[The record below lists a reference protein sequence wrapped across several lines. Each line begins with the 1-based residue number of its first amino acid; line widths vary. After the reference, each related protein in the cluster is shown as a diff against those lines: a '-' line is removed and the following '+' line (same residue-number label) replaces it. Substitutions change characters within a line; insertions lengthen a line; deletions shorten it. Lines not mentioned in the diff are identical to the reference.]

1 MNIFNTTIKVLSVKT
16 IILVTLML
24 LTQFGQAQGNNPNTV
39 ILGTWTVDRA
49 ASLAGISAEDNAM
62 LNESP
67 ELRTNIQQ
75 GLYNRTFSFNQD
87 GTFGQVDGH
96 GNQMNGAWEL
106 QGQTLT
112 IRSSSGKVW
121 IQQIVQLNQNL
132 LALQQAP
139 KGEAL
144 PIVPILYLT
153 KN

>member
-1 MNIFNTTIKVLSVKT
+1 MNIFNTTIKVLSAKT
-16 IILVTLML
+16 MILVTLML
-24 LTQFGQAQGNNPNTV
+24 FTQLNHAQGNNPATV

-62 LNESP
+62 LNNTP
-67 ELRTNIQQ
+67 ELRANIQQ
-75 GLYNRTFSFNQD
+75 GLYNRTFSFEQN
-87 GTFGQVDGH
+87 GSFGQIDGY
-96 GNQMNGAWEL
+96 GNQMNGIWQL

-112 IRSSSGKVW
+112 ITSPSGKVW
-121 IQQIVQLNQNL
+121 IQQIVQLDQNT